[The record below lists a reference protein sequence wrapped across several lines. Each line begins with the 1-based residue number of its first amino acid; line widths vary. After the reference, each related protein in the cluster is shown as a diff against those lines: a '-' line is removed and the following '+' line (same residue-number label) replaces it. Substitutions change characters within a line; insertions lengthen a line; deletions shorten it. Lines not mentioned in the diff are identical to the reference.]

1 MTVFKELCNI
11 YSFIDKLDH
20 STKKLIESRLIIEDF
35 NSNSEIIARG
45 EQCKGFSLILKG
57 IVRVYKISDK
67 GKEVTLYRLSSG
79 DTCYL
84 SISCMLSNEA
94 FPAFTEAME
103 PTKIVF
109 IPIELFNR
117 YIYNTID
124 FQKYMVSNLFNKYT
138 EVINLLEE
146 IAFERMDV
154 RVSKYLLDVSK
165 RTNNSDFLY
174 LTQEK
179 IAQELGTSREVITR
193 LLIDFKNKDIIST
206 QRGKITIINRDKL
219 TYLSQL

>member
-1 MTVFKELCNI
+1 MIVLKELCSTYN
-11 YSFIDKLDH
+11 FIDKLDE
-20 STKKLIESRLIIEDF
+20 SVKKLIESRLIIEDF
-35 NSNSEIIARG
+35 DTNSEIITRG
-45 EQCKGFSLILKG
+45 EQCRGFSLILKG
-57 IVRVYKISDK
+57 VVRVYKISDK
-67 GKEVTLYRLSSG
+67 GKEVTLYKLSNG

-94 FPAFTEAME
+94 FPAFAEVVE

-109 IPIELFNR
+109 IPIDIFNR

-154 RVSKYLLDVSK
+154 RISKYLLDVSK
-165 RTNNSDFLY
+165 NTNNSDFLY

-179 IAQELGTSREVITR
+179 IAQELGTSREVVTR
-193 LLIDFKNKDIIST
+193 ILTDFKNKDIIST
-206 QRGKITIINRDKL
+206 QRGKITITNRDKL
-219 TYLSQL
+219 IHLSQL

>member
-1 MTVFKELCNI
+1 MTVFKELCNT

-35 NSNSEIIARG
+35 DTNSEIIARG

-103 PTKIVF
+103 STKIVF
-109 IPIELFNR
+109 IPMDLFNR

-138 EVINLLEE
+138 EVIDLLEE

-154 RVSKYLLDVSK
+154 RVAKYLLDVSK

-179 IAQELGTSREVITR
+179 IAQELGSSREVITR

-219 TYLSQL
+219 IHLSQL

>member
-1 MTVFKELCNI
+1 MTVFKELCNT

-20 STKKLIESRLIIEDF
+20 STKKLIESRLIIEYFD
-35 NSNSEIIARG
+35 SNSEIIARG